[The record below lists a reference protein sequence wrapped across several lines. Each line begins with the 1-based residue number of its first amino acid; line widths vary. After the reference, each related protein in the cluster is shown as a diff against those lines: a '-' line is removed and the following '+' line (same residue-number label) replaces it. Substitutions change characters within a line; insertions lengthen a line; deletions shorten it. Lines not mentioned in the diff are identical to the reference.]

1 MEHIILNAETGEI
14 TVVPF
19 TPEEEAATLA
29 AAATAAQPSAPT
41 ITELQ
46 AQLAALSAQIAALA
60 GAN

>member
-1 MEHIILNAETGEI
+1 MEHVILNAETGEV

-29 AAATAAQPSAPT
+29 AAAAQPTAPT

>member
-19 TPEEEAATLA
+19 TPEEEAVTLA
-29 AAATAAQPSAPT
+29 AAAPAESPKPT
-41 ITELQ
+41 LEDLQ

-60 GAN
+60 GAAT

>member
-1 MEHIILNAETGEI
+1 MMEHVILNAETGEV

-29 AAATAAQPSAPT
+29 AAAAPAKPT
-41 ITELQ
+41 LEELH
-46 AQLAALSAQIAALA
+46 AQLAALSAQIASL

>member
-1 MEHIILNAETGEI
+1 MEHVILNAETGEV

-29 AAATAAQPSAPT
+29 AAAAVPPAPT

>member
-29 AAATAAQPSAPT
+29 AAAAIPPAPT

-46 AQLAALSAQIAALA
+46 DQLAKLTAQMATLA
-60 GAN
+60 GNN

>member
-1 MEHIILNAETGEI
+1 MEHVITNAETGEV

-29 AAATAAQPSAPT
+29 AAAAAVAPKPT
-41 ITELQ
+41 LEELQ
-46 AQLAALSAQIAALA
+46 AQLAALSAQIASL

>member
-1 MEHIILNAETGEI
+1 MEHVILNAETGEV

-29 AAATAAQPSAPT
+29 AAAIPPKPT
-41 ITELQ
+41 LEELQ
-46 AQLAALSAQIAALA
+46 AQLAALSAQIASL